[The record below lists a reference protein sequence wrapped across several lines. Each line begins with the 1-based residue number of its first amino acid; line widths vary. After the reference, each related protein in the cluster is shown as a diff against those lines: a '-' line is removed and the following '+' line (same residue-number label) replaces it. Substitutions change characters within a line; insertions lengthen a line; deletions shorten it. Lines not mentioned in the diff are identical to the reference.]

1 MSMFGGQYSIR
12 DAHNHEVYRLV
23 EIVESVLLE
32 SVYSHLAFDKE
43 KAAHLVM
50 DGILKRSGTF
60 LRVIVDSD
68 DKIVGGMMCVC
79 ETSAFGPDKMAY
91 DITIMMDAE
100 ARGRCVVQLVKLVDE
115 YKAWAIKEGAKIIK
129 MGVSSGINI
138 DKASAFFE
146 RLGFERVG
154 AMHSMRVG
162 A

>member
-1 MSMFGGQYSIR
+1 MFENGYSIR
-12 DAHNHEVYRLV
+12 DAKNHEVFRLV
-23 EIVESVLLE
+23 EIVESVLQE
-32 SVYSHLAFDKE
+32 SVYKHLTFDKE

-50 DGILKRSGTF
+50 DGILKRDGTF
-60 LRVIVDSD
+60 LRVIVDAN

-79 ETSAFGPDKMAY
+79 EASCFGPDKMAY
-91 DITIMMDAE
+91 DITIMMDE
-100 ARGRCVVQLVKLVDE
+100 ESRGRCVRQLVKLVDE
-115 YKAWAIKEGAKIIK
+115 YKEWAIKQGAKIIK

-162 A
+162 V